1 MGLSRSLTA
10 GASSLKSQQQRF
22 DVISNNVANANTIG
36 FKSSRVNFSDQLS
49 QTLRYGFAPDEYGEV
64 GVGGM
69 NPVQYGLGVK
79 VGSITRDMT
88 QGAIEVT
95 SRPLDMSLN
104 GDGMFVFNF
113 NGQTLFSRAGSVDR
127 DVEGFLVDT
136 STGAF
141 MQGYNVQQDSF
152 GKSIKDNSGKN
163 VLSRQIGNVRIPADV
178 ISEPKQTQ
186 TINFGG
192 NLDRAMQNGEARDAS
207 IKIFDNSGG
216 VKYINITFER
226 TVVPGVFNMVGKI
239 DGKPV
244 EGSLPM
250 KQELKFNSD
259 GTLNTP
265 SEIEIKAADLN
276 DALSDG
282 VASEIKPF
290 DDDPDNPK
298 NITIV
303 FGDQD
308 NLITGSITNFS
319 GASTITASRQDGYE
333 AGNLVGLSV
342 DPQGKILGEF
352 TNQQLELLGQIIL
365 AKFTN
370 AEGLLNKG
378 NNFYTTTPNSGFPNY
393 GTAGES
399 FRSTSVAGQSLEQ
412 SNVEL
417 TREFTDMIQTQRAFE
432 AASRIVTVSDQML
445 AEVNQLKR

>member
-1 MGLSRSLTA
+1 MGLSRSLSA

-141 MQGYNVQQDSF
+141 MQGYNVQQDNF
-152 GKSIKDNSGKN
+152 GKSLKDNSGKN

-192 NLDRAMQNGEARDAS
+192 NLDRAMQDGDLRDAS

-216 VKYINITFER
+216 VKYINITFAR
-226 TVVPGVFNMVGKI
+226 TVVPGEFTMTGTI
-239 DGKPV
+239 DGKAV
-244 EGSLPM
+244 ELSRS
-250 KQELKFNSD
+250 ELRFNSD
-259 GTLNTP
+259 GTLNNP
-265 SEIEIKAADLN
+265 SEIIVTAADLN
-276 DALSDG
+276 AALADG
-282 VASEIKPF
+282 AASEIKPF
-290 DDDPDNPK
+290 DDNPDDPK

-303 FGDQD
+303 FGDQN
-308 NLITGSITNFS
+308 NLVTGSITNFS
-319 GASTITASRQDGYE
+319 GASNITASRQDGYE

>member
-1 MGLSRSLTA
+1 MGLSRSLSA
-10 GASSLKSQQQRF
+10 GASSLRSQQQRF

-36 FKSSRVNFSDQLS
+36 FKSSRVNFADQLS

-64 GVGGM
+64 GVGGT

-95 SRPLDMSLN
+95 SRSLDMSIN
-104 GDGMFVFNF
+104 GDGFFVYNF

-127 DVEGFLVDT
+127 DVEGYLVDT

-141 MQGYNVQQDSF
+141 MQGYNVQLDNQ
-152 GKSIKDNSGKN
+152 GKSLKDNSGKN
-163 VLSRQIGNVRIPADV
+163 ILSRQIGNVRIPADV

-186 TINFGG
+186 KINFGG
-192 NLDRAMQNGEARDAS
+192 NLDRSMQDGELRDAS

-216 VKYINITFER
+216 VKYINISFQR
-226 TVVPGVFNMVGKI
+226 TAVPNEFTMTGTI
-239 DGKPV
+239 DGKEV
-244 EGSLPM
+244 AIS
-250 KQELKFNSD
+250 KTELRFNTD

-265 SEIEIKAADLN
+265 SEIEITAADLN
-276 DALSDG
+276 NALSDG
-282 VASEIKPF
+282 EPSEVKPF
-290 DDDPDNPK
+290 DDTTPK
-298 NITIV
+298 DVTIV
-303 FGDQD
+303 FGDQN
-308 NLITGSITNFS
+308 NLITGSITNFA

-352 TNQQLELLGQIIL
+352 TNQQLELLGQVIL

-399 FRSTSVAGQSLEQ
+399 FRSTSIAGQSLEQ